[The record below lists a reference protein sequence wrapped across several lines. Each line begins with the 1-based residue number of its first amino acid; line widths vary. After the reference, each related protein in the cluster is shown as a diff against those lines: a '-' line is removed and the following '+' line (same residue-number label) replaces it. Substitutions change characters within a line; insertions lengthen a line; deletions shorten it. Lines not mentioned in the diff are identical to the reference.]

1 MLSILLSFLLIQLH
15 SLCITWLAYVHL
27 RNNALLKRL
36 LAQRNRLLR
45 KLKRKR
51 LSQLLRK
58 PGSIWYQKGRT
69 DPWWENMI
77 NSLPEGEWN
86 FRLSRQ
92 QFFTLLEELKSH
104 IAPCQNLLNYRALSA
119 VKKLAVT
126 LYYLKDTGSL
136 RTTAKW
142 RFILGFEKKPSIPLI
157 IIYF

>member
-1 MLSILLSFLLIQLH
+1 MHNFAR
-15 SLCITWLAYVHL
+15 LCAPKKWCSVEAVCW
-27 RNNALLKRL
+27 
-36 LAQRNRLLR
+36 

-69 DPWWENMI
+69 GHWWVNVI

-86 FRLSRQ
+86 FQLSRQ
-92 QFFTLLEELKSH
+92 QFFTLLEELQSH
-104 IAPCQNLLNYRALSA
+104 IAPCQNLPNYRALSA

-136 RTTAKW
+136 RTTANAFGIRVSRAAKT
-142 RFILGFEKKPSIPLI
+142 IHDVCKAISQCLGPK
-157 IIYF
+157 YFR